1 MKIYVMR
8 HFERP
13 SNITFFIELNKLGKQ
28 NAIKKIPEIENLN
41 IDVIYSS
48 PLVRTLQ
55 SIEPYARKHNVKVNP
70 ENSLYEFM
78 EDDRFT
84 LENYKHT
91 VDEVSDKLKDILN
104 KGYNSILHID
114 ELEEPRV
121 GRMSKEEYR
130 KYINKRTTHF
140 LMYLHRAYG
149 KTDKNILLVTHK
161 GTINSILEHNL
172 DDSYETGKI
181 TEVNRF

>member
-1 MKIYVMR
+1 MR

-28 NAIKKIPEIENLN
+28 NAINKIKEIENLN

-55 SIEPYARKHNVKVNP
+55 SIKPYANKHNVKVNP

-91 VDEVSDKLKDILN
+91 IEEVSNDLKNILN
-104 KGYNSILHID
+104 PLYNSILDID
-114 ELEEPRV
+114 GLEEPRV
-121 GRMSKEEYR
+121 DRMSKEDYR
-130 KYINKRTTHF
+130 KYINRRTKCF
-140 LMYLHRAYG
+140 LIYLHRVYG
-149 KTDKNILLVTHK
+149 KSDKNILLVTHK
-161 GTINSILEHNL
+161 GTINSILEHDL
-172 DDSYETGKI
+172 DDNYEIGKI